1 MVRVTK
7 PLPKWSASRTATREF
22 ACCNRKTAGKRARCS
37 AAWPR
42 PRHGIV
48 VFIDAD
54 THCQRDT
61 LPRLLEPFADRR
73 ASAPFPVT
81 PKSAICARFIARC
94 QALEYTCGF
103 NLDRRAYNRWNCITV
118 VPGAIS
124 AIRKDAIDEAGGLS
138 LRDARRRHRSHALV
152 AQTSAT
158 HCLCAGRD
166 RLDRSA
172 GDGAH
177 SRAATIPLGLR
188 HAAMS
193 VETSRH
199 GLQLELSRARLV
211 QFAERLVFPDH
222 PRRHHADG
230 RFVPARF
237 AAIRRLGAVLPFV
250 IMFLA
255 MDVHPGDAR
264 LHFGTRTNPARL
276 ADSTDAPDLPAD
288 AQLLHLE
295 SNPARDQRRMGQ
307 LGQTRAH
314 CQRACACMILGRRS
328 SCKVFAARVP
338 LT

>member
-1 MVRVTK
+1 MMVRATK
-7 PLPKWSASRTATREF
+7 LPPKLSALRTATRAF
-22 ACCNRKTAGKRARCS
+22 ACCSRKTAGKRAPCS

-42 PRHGIV
+42 RSHGIV

-54 THCQRDT
+54 TQCQRDT
-61 LPRLLEPFADRR
+61 LPRLLEPFAD
-73 ASAPFPVT
+73 
-81 PKSAICARFIARC
+81 ARIGAVSGHAKVGNLRTFIARC

-138 LRDARRRHRSHALV
+138 LQTLAEDTDLTLSLHRHRQRIVYVPDAI
-152 AQTSAT
+152 AWTEAPET
-158 HCLCAGRD
+158 R
-166 RLDRSA
+166 
-172 GDGAH
+172 AH
-177 SRAATIPLGLR
+177 PRAATIPLGLR

-199 GLQLELSRARLV
+199 GVQLELSRAWLV
-211 QFAERLVFPDH
+211 QFAEHLVFPDH
-222 PRRHHADG
+222 SRGHHADG

-237 AAIRRLGAVLPFV
+237 AAIRRLERGAAIRDHVSRDGC
-250 IMFLA
+250 A
-255 MDVHPGDAR
+255 PGHAR

-276 ADSTDAPDLPAD
+276 ADSADAPDLPAD

-295 SNPARDQRRMGQ
+295 SDPARDQRRMGQ

-314 CQRACACMILGRRS
+314 RQRAGAGMILGRRS
-328 SCKVFAARVP
+328 SCKVFCS
-338 LT
+338 